1 MISVAFMRE
10 ERDHLEQRMNEYK
23 VDIERMRTEATE
35 SRMQALQA
43 EAKLQVAA
51 AEAEAKHQVAAA
63 EAQAEA
69 KLQVAAAKAEVL
81 KYQYKHSLS
90 NEHQRQLPALQA
102 RLEALHTAKLLQD
115 EELYVIEDAI
125 ADSEDV
131 EEGGCVSKL
140 IALSAKMPSD
150 RAFARQLRRRKW
162 S

>member
-51 AEAEAKHQVAAA
+51 AEAEAKHQVVA
-63 EAQAEA
+63 AQAE
-69 KLQVAAAKAEVL
+69 LL
-81 KYQYKHSLS
+81 KYKHSLS

>member
-1 MISVAFMRE
+1 MSSVAFMRE

-43 EAKLQVAA
+43 EAKLQVVA
-51 AEAEAKHQVAAA
+51 AEAQAKHQVAAA
-63 EAQAEA
+63 EA
-69 KLQVAAAKAEVL
+69 EVL
-81 KYQYKHSLS
+81 KHQYKHSLS

>member
-51 AEAEAKHQVAAA
+51 AE
-63 EAQAEA
+63 
-69 KLQVAAAKAEVL
+69 AEVL

>member
-1 MISVAFMRE
+1 MPTTLTHQQITRGHEGPSVSSVAFMRE

-23 VDIERMRTEATE
+23 VGIERMRTEATE

-43 EAKLQVAA
+43 EAKLQVAT
-51 AEAEAKHQVAAA
+51 AK
-63 EAQAEA
+63 AEA
-69 KLQVAAAKAEVL
+69 KLQAEAL
-81 KYQYKHSLS
+81 KYKHSLC

-102 RLEALHTAKLLQD
+102 RLEALHAAKLLQD

-125 ADSEDV
+125 ADSEDM

-140 IALSAKMPSD
+140 IALSAKIPSD
-150 RAFARQLRRRKW
+150 RAFARQLQRRKW

>member
-35 SRMQALQA
+35 SRMQAFRA
-43 EAKLQVAA
+43 EAKLEVATL
-51 AEAEAKHQVAAA
+51 KH
-63 EAQAEA
+63 
-69 KLQVAAAKAEVL
+69 
-81 KYQYKHSLS
+81 KHSLC

>member
-51 AEAEAKHQVAAA
+51 AEAE
-63 EAQAEA
+63 
-69 KLQVAAAKAEVL
+69 VL
-81 KYQYKHSLS
+81 KYKHSLS

>member
-1 MISVAFMRE
+1 MV
-10 ERDHLEQRMNEYK
+10 
-23 VDIERMRTEATE
+23 
-35 SRMQALQA
+35 LQDF
-43 EAKLQVAA
+43 L
-51 AEAEAKHQVAAA
+51 KH
-63 EAQAEA
+63 
-69 KLQVAAAKAEVL
+69 
-81 KYQYKHSLS
+81 KHSLC

-125 ADSEDV
+125 ADSEDM
-131 EEGGCVSKL
+131 EEGGCVPKL